1 LFDESKKVCVF
12 TSRVHTGESPG
23 SFMLNGLIEMITDLR
38 SEQGRMLRK
47 NFVFKIIPT
56 LNPDGV
62 ARGYYR
68 LDTLGQNLNR
78 FYMEPS
84 KKDQPTIW
92 AFKIMISNVLNL
104 HYYVD
109 FHAHASKKGVFM
121 FGNNYTDNERQ
132 AENITFAKL
141 VAMNCLNF
149 DMNECNFSE
158 KLQGIKDKNG
168 QSRVGSSRVAL

>member
-1 LFDESKKVCVF
+1 
-12 TSRVHTGESPG
+12 
-23 SFMLNGLIEMITDLR
+23 
-38 SEQGRMLRK
+38 MLRK

-92 AFKIMISNVLNL
+92 AFKIMISNVKNL

-121 FGNNYTDNERQ
+121 FGNNYTDNER
-132 AENITFAKL
+132 
-141 VAMNCLNF
+141 
-149 DMNECNFSE
+149 
-158 KLQGIKDKNG
+158 
-168 QSRVGSSRVAL
+168 